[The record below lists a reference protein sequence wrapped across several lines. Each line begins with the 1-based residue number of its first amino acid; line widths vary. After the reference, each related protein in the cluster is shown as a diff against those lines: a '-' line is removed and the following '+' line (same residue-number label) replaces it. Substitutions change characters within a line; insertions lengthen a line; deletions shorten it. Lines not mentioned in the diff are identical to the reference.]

1 MKNQIYWA
9 LGVLVLL
16 IIVVGMCYLVGNPFV
31 EAAEDT
37 VDTSSESEQLETQA
51 SVKMPP
57 PGESIA
63 TGHWEGDVWKRTVP
77 PEPDTL
83 IHEGKPMTLRELLRA
98 SYDSTDSWE
107 EEVAILNRI
116 IKEAPYSEEAY
127 SARNTLAR
135 KDENGEAIRDDALL
149 FERLQPLLNYH
160 PDNPSLLSDL
170 LMCGKDIHPETAIR
184 YGTEAFKYVGRYR
197 MDSLYGAYPEQIHY
211 YLGYA
216 YQVIGD
222 YDTALGHLDQALIL
236 YLRVRKAGYLNREI
250 RGHPPPGQ
258 TFATGYWGDN
268 KWHRTVPKDPETIQI
283 EQIHKENT
291 ISDSSSDEPVLA
303 EKMARKL
310 PPPGETSITG
320 YWDGDTW
327 HRTVPKD
334 PETITF
340 EGKALPLRKLYR
352 TTFYFEKSWEEKVVI
367 LNLIIAEAPY
377 SQEALEARYYL
388 ARRDENGE
396 VIHDDALVLE
406 RLENRYS
413 NTIPTPQSCS
423 TLYCTIQGKVTQ
435 KQQSGMAKKH
445 LNM

>member
-37 VDTSSESEQLETQA
+37 VDTSSESEQLDAQTR
-51 SVKMPP
+51 VKMPP

-77 PEPDTL
+77 PEPETVM
-83 IHEGKPMTLRELLRA
+83 HEGKPLTLRELLRA
-98 SYDSTDSWE
+98 SYDSTNSWE
-107 EEVAILNRI
+107 EKVAILNRI
-116 IKEAPYSEEAY
+116 ITEAPYSKEAY
-127 SARNTLAR
+127 SARDTLANH
-135 KDENGEAIRDDALL
+135 DENGETIRDDALL
-149 FERLQPLLNYH
+149 FERLQPLVNYH

-170 LMCGKDIHPETAIR
+170 LMYGKDIHPETAIH
-184 YGTEAFKYVGRYR
+184 YGKEAIKYVKRYR

-211 YLGYA
+211 HLGYA
-216 YQVIGD
+216 YQLIGD

-236 YLRVRKAGYLNREI
+236 YLRVRKVGYLNREI

-258 TFATGYWGDN
+258 TFATGYWGAN

-291 ISDSSSDEPVLA
+291 ILDSASDEPVLA

-334 PETITF
+334 PETITY

-352 TTFYFEKSWEEKVVI
+352 TTFYFKKSWEEKVVI
-367 LNLIIAEAPY
+367 LNLIIAEAPIHKRHSKHDTI
-377 SQEALEARYYL
+377 SQDVMKTE
-388 ARRDENGE
+388 
-396 VIHDDALVLE
+396 
-406 RLENRYS
+406 
-413 NTIPTPQSCS
+413 
-423 TLYCTIQGKVTQ
+423 
-435 KQQSGMAKKH
+435 KQFMMM
-445 LNM
+445 L